1 MKDTIDMLEAI
12 GQDASLRHASPDE
25 LAKALA
31 DAQASKALT
40 AAVASGDSSRL
51 ADEFERVSNQPTET
65 IFFPAHEEE
74 PGEGGPVEVPVP
86 DESVSPA

>member
-12 GQDASLRHASPDE
+12 GQDASLRHAPPDE

-31 DAQASKALT
+31 NAQASKSLT
-40 AAVASGDSSRL
+40 AAVASGDSSQL
-51 ADEFERVSNQPTET
+51 ADEFGRVSNQSTET

-74 PGEGGPVEVPVP
+74 PSEGDPVEVPVP
-86 DESVSPA
+86 DKSESLT